1 MSRLKLK
8 ESRMT
13 TRLSRLSIHLSPHL
27 SRPAWAALVLVAA
40 LGVPPALAASKA
52 DAADALTRYQRE
64 RAACMSG
71 QSNQDRTTCL
81 REAGAA
87 YAQAKQGALDDGTA
101 QYAANARQRCEKLPD
116 DDRKD
121 CLARMKGQGTT
132 SGSVADGGIYRELVT
147 REVAVEPSRPAS
159 AAPATK

>member
-13 TRLSRLSIHLSPHL
+13 TRLSRLPSHI

-40 LGVPPALAASKA
+40 LGVPPAVAASKA
-52 DAADALTRYQRE
+52 DTADALARYQRE

-87 YAQAKQGALDDGTA
+87 YAQAKQGVLDDGPA
-101 QYAANARQRCEKLPD
+101 QYVSNARQRCEKLPD
-116 DDRKD
+116 EDRKD
-121 CLARMKGQGTT
+121 CMARMSGQGTT
-132 SGSVADGGIYRELVT
+132 SGTVADGGIYRELVT
-147 REVAVEPSRPAS
+147 REVAGEPSRPAS